1 MKIGYLRISTKEQN
15 EERQRHA
22 LLEIGVPNRNI
33 YIDKQTGTNF
43 DREEYSAMKDF
54 ILDTLRKEKNE
65 DITVYFKELDRLGRN
80 YKEIKKELEWFTDR
94 NISLK
99 FLDMEWLD
107 VMFENND
114 NEMMAVIR
122 DTVMN
127 FMSYIAEAEVKKMK
141 QRQREAI
148 DLIKADP
155 VLRAEKYR
163 GRKPIDYPE
172 NWEQFYKLYKNNSL
186 KAVDCMKL
194 MNLKKTT
201 FYKLLKKYENNLNG
215 GEA

>member
-15 EERQRHA
+15 ELRQREA
-22 LLEIGVPNRNI
+22 LLNNGVSNRNI
-33 YIDKQTGTNF
+33 FIDKQTGTNF
-43 DREEYSAMKDF
+43 DRKEYQEMKDF
-54 ILDTLRKEKNE
+54 ILDYLRKEKHE
-65 DITVYFKELDRLGRN
+65 DIVVYFKELDRLGRN
-80 YKEIKKELEWFTDR
+80 YKEIKKEIEWYTNR
-94 NISLK
+94 NITLK
-99 FLDMEWLD
+99 FLDMDWLD
-107 VMFENND
+107 AMFENNS
-114 NEMMAVIR
+114 NEMMIVIR

-155 VLRAEKYR
+155 VLRKEKYK

-172 NWEQFYKLYKNNSL
+172 NWEQFYRLYKNKSL

-201 FYKLLKKYENNLNG
+201 FYKLVKKYE
-215 GEA
+215 EKHCK

>member
-22 LLEIGVPNRNI
+22 LLENGVLNRNI

-43 DREEYSAMKDF
+43 DREEYMEMKKF
-54 ILDTLRKEKNE
+54 ILELMVKEKSE
-65 DITVYFKELDRLGRN
+65 EIIVYFKELDRLGRN
-80 YKEIKKELEWFTDR
+80 YKEIKKELEWFTSRD
-94 NISLK
+94 ITLK
-99 FLDMEWLD
+99 FLDMDWLD
-107 VMFENND
+107 VMFEKNN

-155 VLRAEKYR
+155 VLRAEKYK

-172 NWEQFYKLYKNNSL
+172 NWEHFYKLYKNNSL

-201 FYKLLKKYENNLNG
+201 FYKLLKKYEDTL
-215 GEA
+215 

>member
-1 MKIGYLRISTKEQN
+1 MKIGYLRISTRDQN
-15 EERQRHA
+15 ELRQREA
-22 LLEIGVPNRNI
+22 LLNNGVPNRNI
-33 YIDKQTGTNF
+33 FMDKQTGTNF
-43 DREEYSAMKDF
+43 NRKEYQEMKDF
-54 ILDTLRKEKNE
+54 ILEYLRKERSE
-65 DITVYFKELDRLGRN
+65 DIIVYFKELDRLGRN
-80 YKEIKKELEWFTDR
+80 YKEIKKEIEWFTDK
-94 NISLK
+94 NITLK
-99 FLDMEWLD
+99 FLDMAWLD
-107 VMFENND
+107 TMFENNN
-114 NEMMAVIR
+114 NEMMTVIR

-155 VLRAEKYR
+155 VLRAEKYK

-172 NWEQFYKLYKNNSL
+172 NWEQFYKLYKNKSL

-201 FYKLLKKYENNLNG
+201 FYKLVKKYE
-215 GEA
+215 EEH